1 MGLLDSVI
9 SAIRGGQ
16 SPSAAEQVPLLP
28 VIVEFVNNYP
38 GGLQGLVH
46 KFHRGGLGEIVSSW
60 VGRGPNQPV
69 SPAQLQ
75 SVLGDDEIDHL
86 SKTSGQAPDV
96 LLGNLSKLLPTLVD
110 HVTPDGQLG
119 QTQELDVQSLMGSVS
134 GLLRKL

>member
-9 SAIRGGQ
+9 STIRGGQ
-16 SPSAAEQVPLLP
+16 SPSAPAQASLLP
-28 VIVEFVNNYP
+28 VIIEFVNNYP
-38 GGLQGLVH
+38 GGLQGLLQ
-46 KFHRGGLGEIVSSW
+46 KFHQGGLGEIASSW
-60 VGRGPNQPV
+60 VGGGQNQPV

-75 SVLGDDEIDHL
+75 SVLGDDGVEHL
-86 SKTSGQAPDV
+86 AQTSGQAPDA

-119 QTQELDVQSLMGSVS
+119 QNQELDVESLMGSVS